1 MSVMKVEN
9 MVLGMVQTNCYLLSN
24 RQTKECII
32 VDPADLPHRIESR
45 ISAEG
50 YCPVAILLTHGHFD
64 HIMAVNEIKKLYD
77 IPIYAAAEE
86 EELLKDASANLSEQ
100 FGGGYKV
107 FADYTLKDGDCITLA
122 GSHIKAILT
131 PGHTRGSMCYYFEE
145 DGFLISGDMLFFESV
160 GRTDFPTGN
169 SSDILKSLRERVL
182 TLPEGTVVYPGHGES
197 TDIAHE
203 KAYNPYA

>member
-32 VDPADLPHRIESR
+32 VDPADLPHKIESR
-45 ISAEG
+45 ILAEG
-50 YCPVAILLTHGHFD
+50 YHPVAILLTHGHFD

-77 IPIYAAAEE
+77 IPVYAAAAEE
-86 EELLKDASANLSEQ
+86 GMLANAAANLSEQ

-107 FADYTLKDGDCITLA
+107 SADYLLKDGNFITLA
-122 GSHIKAILT
+122 GSRIKAILT
-131 PGHTRGSMCYYFEE
+131 PGHTEGSMCYYFEE
-145 DGFLISGDMLFFESV
+145 DGFLISGDMLFCESV
-160 GRTDFPTGN
+160 GRTDLPTG
-169 SSDILKSLRERVL
+169 SSADILKSLREKVL
-182 TLPEGTVVYPGHGES
+182 TLPGDTVVYPGHGGA